1 MDISLTLVYIK
12 LNFTAYKGNLRETWK
27 AGEDI
32 NRRLEDF
39 YA

>member
-12 LNFTAYKGNLRETWK
+12 INFTVYKRNLRETWK
-27 AGEDI
+27 AGEEL
-32 NRRLEDF
+32 RLEDI